1 MPDPAHIE
9 TDEILAEMEA
19 EIYGIYEQASRE
31 MRGKAEDYLDWFRK
45 SDREIYNQFKAGEIS
60 KYAYQQARL
69 THLMTGNHYRA
80 MAAVLAEDM
89 IHAQQIAASVI
100 NGHLPEVYAVNHNYG
115 TYMIEHGTRID
126 TSYELYDAPTVE
138 RLIRDK
144 PDLIPVQAIVKI
156 PEAERWNMTQVSSIM
171 TQSIVQGED
180 IPTIASRIS
189 SELPTRNRNAAIRDA
204 RTMTTS
210 AQNGGR
216 EDAYKRAAGMG
227 IEFKERW
234 VATLDGRT
242 RHAHRLLDGQKKPV
256 GGMFK
261 VDGYELEF
269 PGDPK
274 APPYLVYNCRCT
286 TIAEDSDMGLSGN
299 FTEDGFVFHDDILGD
314 QTYEEWK
321 ADKGNSVFSK
331 SDRNKKKDYD
341 QYYEYRDT
349 LGKKS
354 TLAPKDFR
362 EFKTIKYT
370 KPDEWEKL
378 KQEVADKR
386 REKAERARSRKK

>member
-69 THLMTGNHYRA
+69 SHIMTGNHYRA

-100 NGHLPEVYAVNHNYG
+100 NRHLPEVYAVNHNYG
-115 TYMIEHGTRID
+115 TYMIEHGARIN
-126 TSYELYDAPTVE
+126 TSYELYDVPTVE

-227 IEFKERW
+227 IEFEERW

-242 RHAHRLLDGQKKPV
+242 RHAHRVLDGQKKPV
-256 GGMFK
+256 GGVFK

-286 TIAEDSDMGLSGN
+286 TIVDSEDMRLPRSFDGAFGYSRDDTLRDM
-299 FTEDGFVFHDDILGD
+299 
-314 QTYEEWK
+314 TYDEWK
-321 ADKGNSVFSK
+321 ADKGDTSFSK
-331 SDRNKKKDYD
+331 SARNRKADKE
-341 QYYEYRDT
+341 QYYSYRK
-349 LGKKS
+349 LIGKDNMP
-354 TLAPKDFR
+354 ADVR
-362 EFKTIKYT
+362 EFQKIKYE

-378 KQEVADKR
+378 KKEAANKR
-386 REKAERARSRKK
+386 REKAERAKKHKK